1 VIIMS
6 HWKEQT
12 EQLLSGLETC
22 DPIYRPTN
30 FWAPGV
36 RQLSAA
42 LQAQGL
48 ESFKSWP
55 EASTWFYPVYG
66 SGFSNATIKT
76 TFDHARSVNPKA
88 GEAWMAG
95 ALNGSLEAR
104 RDFDAARLA
113 WDQDRWPFD
122 IEGEGESR
130 VGRPP
135 QRYRM
140 TGTDEVGW
148 GRPYLNYLL
157 CLAALS
163 RHVETEPTSFL
174 ELGGGLGTLGE
185 IVMRR
190 NATARYVNLD
200 LPPLLTVAAY
210 YLVELFGRDQVML
223 PTEAPERGPIEVA
236 RAACLP
242 NWRLPDVVGP
252 FDVFM
257 NAYSFQE
264 MEPDVVDH
272 YIQAVADMGVRYAV
286 SYNSVHGKPKKILGP
301 EGSALDPV
309 TSARIIDMF
318 QRRGYRLLHTY
329 RDPLVVSAAEIAVLE
344 RS

>member
-1 VIIMS
+1 MLDS
-6 HWKEQT
+6 RSQT
-12 EQLLSGLETC
+12 DYLLSGLETC
-22 DPIYRPTN
+22 DPTYRPTN

-36 RQLSAA
+36 RDLSAA
-42 LQAQGL
+42 LLKQGL
-48 ESFKSWP
+48 ETFKSWP
-55 EASTWFYPVYG
+55 QASTWFYPVYG
-66 SGFSNATIKT
+66 SGFTNDTIKK
-76 TFDHARSVNPKA
+76 TFAHARSVNPRA
-88 GEAWMAG
+88 REAWTAS
-95 ALNGSLEAR
+95 ALNGALEAR

-113 WDQDRWPFD
+113 WDQERWPFD
-122 IEGEGESR
+122 LEGHGESR

-163 RHVETEPTSFL
+163 KHVTKEPTSFL
-174 ELGGGLGTLGE
+174 ELGGGFGALGE
-185 IVMRR
+185 IVLSR
-190 NATARYVNLD
+190 NSTARYVNLD

-210 YLVELFGRDQVML
+210 YLIELFGQDQVML
-223 PTEAPERGPIEVA
+223 PTEAPEHGPIQVA
-236 RAACLP
+236 GSACLP

-257 NAYSFQE
+257 NSYSFQE

-272 YIQAVADMGVRYAV
+272 YIRTVSDVGVQYAV
-286 SYNSVHGKPKKILGP
+286 SYNSVHGKPRNVAGA
-301 EGSALDPV
+301 EGGVLNPV
-309 TSARIIDMF
+309 TSAKIIEMF
-318 QRRGYRLLHTY
+318 QSHGYRLLSTY